1 MSLKFNFV
9 SKEFLEAIKD
19 NPKKGTS
26 PYDTVADVV
35 RIEGNTAWIHIAGGV
50 EETPA
55 QMTINCEVGDKVQVR
70 VGGGTAWITGNATAP
85 PTDDKRAND
94 AYVVAKDAS
103 EDALTAM
110 KYANNAEFEATRAH
124 EQADIAQGEAE
135 RAYQYANQAEETAE
149 IATDFANNALTK
161 LATVED
167 VVDVLNWITEHG
179 TYKASTDTEVVLG
192 KYYFTRSG
200 AGTTSN
206 PYVYT
211 VVENPSGNPSAK
223 GYYELDSVDEAV
235 SNYISTH
242 LALTDEGL
250 YLIKDGSG
258 YKLKL
263 TNNGMY
269 IISPNGN
276 VANQTT
282 SDGNTIRATNGTVI
296 AHLGYGEGNTE
307 SGTANA
313 PYYTLGIRLTTDTAY
328 SSNSTYKVGDLCVH
342 NNKIYVCIEDITTSE
357 SWNQNH
363 WQYYIGNYSFV
374 GGSNLIASG
383 NNSHAEGNSVN
394 INGVTYNNASIGP
407 ASHTE
412 GSSTIAIGYASHA
425 EGSRTKAIGM
435 YSHSSGDCTI
445 ANAQCQTVI
454 GRYNVPQGDP
464 QSADNSDY
472 AFILGNGFNESQRSN
487 ALTIDFKGNVN
498 IASGAKYK
506 INGSNLSASDIAN
519 SVTGVKGNSESS
531 YRTGN
536 VNLTPAN
543 IGAVPTTRTV
553 NNKALSSN
561 ITLSASDIGAIPATS
576 FGDYVIEEGNYDGWY
591 IRKWESGKCEMWKY
605 VTQTV
610 TAYDTGAFILGSSS
624 TTQYPISI
632 SSPMVQAYLRK
643 AGTGGGYISYDYER
657 TDYWSGIA
665 FTKASHPSGT
675 SVEIKYSLY
684 VLANCL

>member
-1 MSLKFNFV
+1 MSLKFNSV

-135 RAYQYANQAEETAE
+135 RAYEYANQAEETAE

-200 AGTTSN
+200 AGTPSN

-296 AHLGYGEGNTE
+296 AHLGYGEGKSE

-313 PYYTLGIRLTTDTAY
+313 PYYTLGTRLTTDIAY

-374 GGSNLIASG
+374 GGRDLIASG
-383 NNSHAEGNSVN
+383 YGSHAEGNSVS
-394 INGVTYNNASIGP
+394 IDGVTYNNASIGP

-412 GSSTIAIGYASHA
+412 GSSTVAIGYASHA
-425 EGSRTKAIGM
+425 EGSRTKAIGN
-435 YSHSSGDCTI
+435 YSHTAGENTI
-445 ANAQCQTVI
+445 ANAQMQTVI
-454 GRYNVPQGDP
+454 GRYNIPQGNP
-464 QSADNSDY
+464 QTSTYDDY
-472 AFILGNGFNESQRSN
+472 AFILGNGYNESQRSN
-487 ALTIDFKGNVN
+487 ALTIDWNGNIDNKGDVN
-498 IASGAKYK
+498 IASGKHYK
-506 INGSNLSASDIAN
+506 INGSNLSASD
-519 SVTGVKGNSESS
+519 V
-531 YRTGN
+531 
-536 VNLTPAN
+536 
-543 IGAVPTTRTV
+543 
-553 NNKALSSN
+553 
-561 ITLSASDIGAIPATS
+561 GAIPESS
-576 FGDYVIEEGNYDGWY
+576 FGDYVIAESNYDGWY
-591 IRKWESGKCEMWKY
+591 IRRWESGKCEMWKY

-624 TTQYPISI
+624 TTQYPIEI
-632 SSPMVQAYLRK
+632 TSPMVQAYLRK

-665 FTKASHPSGT
+665 FTKASHPSGS

-684 VLANCL
+684 VLATCL